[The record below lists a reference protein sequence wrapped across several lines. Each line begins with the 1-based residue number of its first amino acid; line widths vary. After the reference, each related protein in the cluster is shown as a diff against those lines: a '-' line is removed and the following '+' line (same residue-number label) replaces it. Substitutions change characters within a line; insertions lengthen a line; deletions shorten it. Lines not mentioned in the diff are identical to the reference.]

1 MVITIKLKLKEK
13 LQLENFQ
20 RKFNNVVR
28 FSFNRAI
35 DGMSKFD
42 IFKLLNSLN
51 NVEELDLTW
60 KREAT
65 KLGYAT
71 ALSALARY
79 KESEDKKDLKV
90 IFGGKFLFYKRLKGN
105 ITHDEYVAQRKLQ
118 PITCE
123 GSKADNH
130 GNRKFKFD
138 FNTFEGIVKLGNEAV
153 SFACHKTSKKNME
166 LLYNLYELIE
176 NKETGVTYK
185 ISNEYFYIVFDL
197 EKLPK
202 EVSYK
207 KDKGTT
213 LALDI
218 NPNYIGLSIAKDGNV
233 TFKKCYNLSQ
243 IKDDND
249 KKKYE
254 LTQIAIDIKRLCVT
268 HNVCYVG
275 FEKLKIKSSDKK
287 KGRRFNRQVNNEWCR
302 EYFINSLK
310 KHLTLIGCKYQE
322 LAAQYSSFIGQIM
335 NPDDTDSVAA
345 SIELNRR
352 LVAFKKQYIDKTEP
366 RGSVVYPKF
375 SSDYLNRW
383 KKEGDDFGNIADW
396 QAAYQYFKKSRHSYR
411 FLYSDFVK
419 RTRHEVFRLKS
430 KRSLVTYIED
440 KIT

>member
-138 FNTFEGIVKLGNEAV
+138 FNTFEGSVKLGNEAV

-287 KGRRFNRQVNNEWCR
+287 KGRRFN
-302 EYFINSLK
+302 K
-310 KHLTLIGCKYQE
+310 
-322 LAAQYSSFIGQIM
+322 IM

-419 RTRHEVFRLKS
+419 QTRHEVFRLKS